1 MADSDPAV
9 SAGCLL
15 QHQQSPRCH
24 RECKPWV
31 SRAAVVLPLLGGG
44 RSIDAVTAALSQA
57 MASPSVQVIQETS
70 GLLCEGGSEGNQY
83 IPDSQRL
90 SYPKVHL
97 VSTGELAIRLFHPVP
112 LMNNSYRCSNFI

>member
-1 MADSDPAV
+1 M
-9 SAGCLL
+9 
-15 QHQQSPRCH
+15 
-24 RECKPWV
+24 
-31 SRAAVVLPLLGGG
+31 VLPLLGGG
-44 RSIDAVTAALSQA
+44 RSIDAVTAVLSQA

-97 VSTGELAIRLFHPVP
+97 VS
-112 LMNNSYRCSNFI
+112 SN